1 MISNEKTKDIALIE
15 NLSDAG
21 CDEEEIARFMELNR
35 QGNRN
40 AQLQLLAK
48 HRKKL
53 LADVHT
59 GEKKISCLDY
69 LAYKIRNNDQER

>member
-1 MISNEKTKDIALIE
+1 MASNEKTKDIALIE

-40 AQLQLLAK
+40 AQLQLLSK